1 MAQFVNKSHQSE
13 LGNYNA
19 RITSDFKVNV
29 INKIN
34 NITNYCVART
44 QEEWQNTYELHST
57 LDLVSEILN

>member
-29 INKIN
+29 IKKVSLSI
-34 NITNYCVART
+34 
-44 QEEWQNTYELHST
+44 EWQEHKKSGKIHMNYTPL
-57 LDLVSEILN
+57 

>member
-29 INKIN
+29 IKK
-34 NITNYCVART
+34 
-44 QEEWQNTYELHST
+44 
-57 LDLVSEILN
+57 VSL

>member
-29 INKIN
+29 IKKVSLSIMWQEHKKSGKIHM
-34 NITNYCVART
+34 NYT
-44 QEEWQNTYELHST
+44 PL
-57 LDLVSEILN
+57 